1 MRVTRYRLLMA
12 LAAASPLMV
21 QSAPARNEGRPPK
34 MIGLYIH
41 QHWPYN
47 HPYAARTWTLEDWR
61 GWADGLKKLGYNT
74 FLIWPLLETIP
85 EPMTPSDRAY
95 LTRLGK
101 VIDMLHRDFGMRA
114 YVVI

>member
-1 MRVTRYRLLMA
+1 MRNFMTTLLIGMLAGWMA
-12 LAAASPLMV
+12 LSSV
-21 QSAPARNEGRPPK
+21 SALAREKPMDRI
-34 MIGLYIH
+34 IGLYIH

-47 HPYAARTWTLEDWR
+47 RPYAARTWTLEDWR

-101 VIDMLHRDFGMRA
+101 
-114 YVVI
+114 